1 MTIDL
6 TSYRSIG
13 NLTDWLVRFSIV
25 MIILTVVAFAATSY
39 QTLLVE
45 YNPQFDKVYDIT
57 GIFILIVSILL
68 NISLLFWY
76 YRATKNIHSFGAKE
90 VTSPRMA
97 VVWWL
102 IPIAFLWK
110 PYRVAQQIWKSSNP
124 DIKLTN
130 GTEWKNTSSS
140 KIIKLW
146 WFLTLASIFGSIVTG
161 VGSGIGFITLYNVDP
176 ELFGES
182 TQARLFQSILSIP
195 FLILEI
201 ISIYY
206 FVRVVTQISKWQ
218 YQKSLT

>member
-13 NLTDWLVRFSIV
+13 NLTDWLVRFGIV
-25 MIILTVVAFAATSY
+25 MIILTVVVFAATSY
-39 QTLLVE
+39 QTLIAE
-45 YNPQFDKVYDIT
+45 PQFDKLYDIT

-76 YRATKNIHSFGAKE
+76 YRATKNIHSFGAKQ

-97 VVWWL
+97 VIWWL

-110 PYRVAQQIWKSSNP
+110 PYKVAQQIWKSSNP
-124 DIKLTN
+124 DIILTD
-130 GTEWKNTSSS
+130 GTEWKNTPSS

-161 VGSGIGFITLYNVDP
+161 VGSGIGFITLYNSDP

-195 FLILEI
+195 FLIIEI
-201 ISIYY
+201 TSIYY
-206 FVRVVTQISKWQ
+206 FIRVVTQISKWQ
-218 YQKSLT
+218 YQKSLS

>member
-110 PYRVAQQIWKSSNP
+110 PYRVAQQIWKSSDP

-161 VGSGIGFITLYNVDP
+161 VASGLKLTY
-176 ELFGES
+176 
-182 TQARLFQSILSIP
+182 ARCN
-195 FLILEI
+195 E
-201 ISIYY
+201 
-206 FVRVVTQISKWQ
+206 
-218 YQKSLT
+218 

>member
-13 NLTDWLVRFSIV
+13 NLTDWLVRFGIV

-39 QTLLVE
+39 QTLLAE
-45 YNPQFDKVYDIT
+45 PQFDKLYDII

-76 YRATKNIHSFGAKE
+76 YRSTKNIHSFGAKE

-110 PYRVAQQIWKSSNP
+110 PYTVAQQIWKSSNP

-161 VGSGIGFITLYNVDP
+161 VGSGIGFITLYNADP

-182 TQARLFQSILSIP
+182 THARVFQSILSIS

-206 FVRVVTQISKWQ
+206 FIRVVTQISKWQ
-218 YQKSLT
+218 YQKSLS

>member
-76 YRATKNIHSFGAKE
+76 YRATKNIDSFGAKE

-110 PYRVAQQIWKSSNP
+110 P
-124 DIKLTN
+124 IKLHN
-130 GTEWKNTSSS
+130 RY
-140 KIIKLW
+140 
-146 WFLTLASIFGSIVTG
+146 GS
-161 VGSGIGFITLYNVDP
+161 
-176 ELFGES
+176 
-182 TQARLFQSILSIP
+182 QAIP
-195 FLILEI
+195 I
-201 ISIYY
+201 
-206 FVRVVTQISKWQ
+206 
-218 YQKSLT
+218 